1 MRRDSLNEIARR
13 VLIEEG
19 FLDSAASTIKRAGKA
34 VADAASGAAS
44 TSVGRAVS
52 KTFTDARRSVFG
64 ETSEEKI
71 NKYVND
77 LTGIFDAVITDRIA
91 TSTPTATNR
100 SKIAFS
106 RSGEVAVVV
115 IDGSAKVASQ
125 LVPQDK
131 SKFPNFSSFAATCV
145 ALTKQTRTKL
155 GKESLVYTDPVRW
168 SENFWSVPRLAKLRS
183 ELPPDAQRRIGQVIA
198 RHVQQSVASIP
209 FVWVA
214 GSPRDSSAARDSA
227 WSEFTSNMI
236 GDDVPPSVAGFYS
249 PEHNVVVM
257 NVIADRVLRFMSIN
271 GYEQLSPSFDIDRN
285 VLVHEVM
292 HAKSGFMTKIVDM
305 LLQSEPT
312 NNFVSSARVSGAGE
326 SSSRGEQPEVS
337 SGLEA
342 GSDFVAMYY
351 SAVSSGWAASIVK
364 PGKKSIEDVSELFE
378 LAYDTMVASTDS
390 LTVPEGA
397 ANFNALCEVLL
408 RAMGVNEKP
417 TEENPTILLP
427 NLKSLREKEAL
438 VKSSKVFAD
447 VNGSI
452 PNCAAYRFTFT
463 DRPDP
468 TQKIRLING
477 IRSIYTILGNPI
489 NLSIEDVLYSRE
501 RSADLSSSEHIYNAL
516 THIQRLFDAM
526 KRRGASFESYA
537 NGVLAID
544 VIKALT
550 SGDYISLNSE
560 DARRVALLLVA
571 AAKNSSGELPDQFFT
586 AIDKL
591 AVRDTRQMRP
601 KQMRSSPV
609 EQDQEKAVG

>member
-19 FLDSAASTIKRAGKA
+19 FFDSAASTIKRAGKA
-34 VADAASGAAS
+34 VAGAASGAAS

-64 ETSEEKI
+64 ETPEEKI

-91 TSTPTATNR
+91 TSTPTATHR

-236 GDDVPPSVAGFYS
+236 GYDVGTSIAGFYS
-249 PEHNVVVM
+249 PEYNVVVM
-257 NVIADRVLRFMSIN
+257 NVITDNVLRFMSIN

-312 NNFVSSARVSGAGE
+312 NSFVSSARVSGAGE

-364 PGKKSIEDVSELFE
+364 PGKKSIEDVTELFE
-378 LAYDTMVASTDS
+378 LAYRTMVEATTFTA
-390 LTVPEGA
+390 LEGA

-427 NLKSLREKEAL
+427 NLESLREKEAL

-447 VNGSI
+447 VNGSM
-452 PNCAAYRFTFT
+452 PNFAAYRFTFT

-477 IRSIYTILGNPI
+477 IRSNYTILGNSI
-489 NLSIEDVLYSRE
+489 NLSIADVLSSRE
-501 RSADLSSSEHIYNAL
+501 RSADLSSPEHIYNAL

-544 VIKALT
+544 VMKALT
-550 SGDYISLNSE
+550 SGDYVNLNRE

-601 KQMRSSPV
+601 RQMRSSPV